1 MSDHKHDSS
10 AIFGKHAW
18 IAADNGID
26 LLARDRLAVF
36 PDVQPAFVDGFS
48 YLVCGQSAISLS
60 YGVDDGFFNF
70 HVPFLLQ
77 MKYYEKRSGHGLM
90 MLFWHKAIGGR
101 SPLTPGRSLDLGLN
115 VGLDVEIATYRAS
128 LNVLSL
134 A

>member
-1 MSDHKHDSS
+1 MSDHKHESS

-60 YGVDDGFFNF
+60 YGVDDGFFDF
-70 HVPFLLQ
+70 HVVSLKFRIGARATQ
-77 MKYYEKRSGHGLM
+77 KYFK
-90 MLFWHKAIGGR
+90 
-101 SPLTPGRSLDLGLN
+101 PDLG
-115 VGLDVEIATYRAS
+115 
-128 LNVLSL
+128 
-134 A
+134 